1 LQNTKVFQNMALTYQ
16 TKQGIPIVTL
26 SGSLI
31 NIDTALVRR
40 QLIDLIEKI
49 SPYLIIDLTQLNV
62 IDAKALSVFVSAL
75 KTAQQHQG
83 DVLLL
88 NPTPPVRTLIELI
101 HLQDIFSI
109 YIDEAAALAHCTQ
122 SLCQT

>member
-1 LQNTKVFQNMALTYQ
+1 MTLTYQ
-16 TKQGIPIVTL
+16 IKQGIPIVTL

-31 NIDTALVRR
+31 NMDAASVRR
-40 QLIDLIEKI
+40 QLIALIEKL

-62 IDAKALSVFVSAL
+62 IDARGLSVFVSAL
-75 KTAQQHQG
+75 KKAQQHHG
-83 DVLLL
+83 EVLLL

-101 HLQDIFSI
+101 HLQDIFNI
-109 YIDEAAALAHCTQ
+109 YIDEAAALAHCNQ